1 MIKLGEFYEE
11 IISFTKQDIT
21 KFAEVSGD
29 CNPIHINEQYAE
41 SSIFGRTIVHGML
54 AASVFS
60 KIFGTKFP
68 GEGTIYLSQDLK
80 FLAPVFPGVE
90 YVARVE
96 VIEIIKNK
104 HNAVFSTTLVDGE
117 KHQCIS
123 GYAIIKH
130 KELI

>member
-1 MIKLGEFYEE
+1 MIKLGDFYEE
-11 IISFTKQDIT
+11 KIFFSKEDIN
-21 KFAEVSGD
+21 KFAEVTGD
-29 CNPIHINEQYAE
+29 CNPIHIDEQYAKN
-41 SSIFGRTIVHGML
+41 SIFGGTIVHGIL

-80 FLAPVFPGVE
+80 FLAPVFPNVE

-96 VIEIIKNK
+96 VAEIIKEK

-117 KHQCIS
+117 KNPCIS
-123 GYAIIKH
+123 GFAKIKH